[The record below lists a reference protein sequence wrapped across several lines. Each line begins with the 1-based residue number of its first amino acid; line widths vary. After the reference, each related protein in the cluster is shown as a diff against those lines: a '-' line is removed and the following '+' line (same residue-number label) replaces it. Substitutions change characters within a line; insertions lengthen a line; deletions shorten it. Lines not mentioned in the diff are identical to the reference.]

1 MTPLEIADRL
11 AATALTL
18 SILVFA
24 LQYGLRAPWT
34 RSFEGIVIEGTMI
47 AFFLIM
53 LNLVLRLY
61 WGWSYYQH
69 GMALTM
75 LIGAGFMVQQ
85 NIVLWRARRKVRR
98 EEGQNG
104 ELPL

>member
-47 AFFLIM
+47 SFFFIM
-53 LNLVLRLY
+53 LNLLGRLY
-61 WGWSYYQH
+61 FNWVYYQQ
-69 GMALTM
+69 GLAITM
-75 LIGAGFMVQQ
+75 MIGAIFMIQQ
-85 NIVLWRARRKVRR
+85 NIVLLRARRKVRR
-98 EEGQNG
+98 EEGQHG
-104 ELPL
+104 KLPL